1 MAKKHRVYCT
11 YFPDGRYYIG
21 YSCKTDKLFEKYFGS
36 SKVVNEC
43 TQTLTKEIIAEY
55 SSRAPAKMQEFLL
68 QWQQRDD
75 EFCVNDML
83 HVRLRASHLKDFQPI
98 EWSPKTRDQATWRN
112 WGVN

>member
-1 MAKKHRVYCT
+1 MSLQNSIQT
-11 YFPDGRYYIG
+11 DGYVII
-21 YSCKTDKLFEKYFGS
+21 KNLFTSEQLS
-36 SKVVNEC
+36 NI
-43 TQTLTKEIIAEY
+43 QKEIIAEY